1 MKSERSLGLMI
12 IASLAIFMLV
22 APVAAC
28 NPSITKTCDATAC
41 TNCPMT
47 CTITVTPYYEQRA
60 YELEVVDTLPEGAT
74 YVSSPDGGTYAAA
87 DGTYTWYPVPVPA
100 YSNAPIILT
109 ITFTPTAAGPLQNTA
124 DVRALLGNTW
134 YTSSGA
140 ATSNTVAVEDCTPS
154 PEFPTVFL
162 PVTMIIGFLGS
173 VLLIQKTKD
182 H

>member
-1 MKSERSLGLMI
+1 MKSERSLGLLI

-28 NPSITKTCDATAC
+28 NPSISKTCDATAC

-47 CTITVTPYYEQRA
+47 CTITVTPTWESTA
-60 YELEVVDTLPEGAT
+60 YELKVVDVLPAGAT
-74 YVSSPDGGTYAAA
+74 DVSSPDGGSYDA
-87 DGTYTWYPVPVPA
+87 GMYTWNPVPVPA
-100 YSNAPIILT
+100 CSNTPISLS

-124 DVRALLGNTW
+124 DVQAHYAGSW
-134 YTSSGA
+134 YKSTGA
-140 ATSNTVAVEDCTPS
+140 ALSNVVAVEDCTPS
-154 PEFPTVFL
+154 PEFPTVVL

-173 VLLIQKTKD
+173 VLLIQKSRD